1 MKNELDLYYPTKPH
15 RVNQAFGENAN
26 SFYASLGMKGHNGID
41 IGADMGTIVRA
52 AHDGTVEYAGGELKE
67 VIGVTIVTDKEY
79 AYKDGTAYYKTI
91 YWHLLSVAV
100 KYKQKVR
107 VGDVIGYA
115 DNTGMSTGSHLHI
128 GLKPCT
134 KQGDFIIENL
144 EQSNGYFGSID
155 PAPYWNKIYAEDI
168 IGVMAKLELLK
179 QKLAE
184 LVAAFAKL
192 KK

>member
-1 MKNELDLYYPTKPH
+1 MAKFDLYYPCKPY
-15 RVNQAFGENAN
+15 RVNQNFGENAN
-26 SFYASLGMKGHNGID
+26 TFYASLGMLGHNGID
-41 IGADMGTIVRA
+41 IFAPTGTIIRA
-52 AHDGTVEYAGGELKE
+52 SHDGTVTYAGGEQKE
-67 VIGVTIVTDKEY
+67 GIGVTIVTDKEY
-79 AYKDGTAYYKTI
+79 DYKGGQAYYKTI

-100 KYKQKVR
+100 KYGQKVR
-107 VGDVIGYA
+107 AGDVVGYA

-144 EQSNGYFGSID
+144 EQNNGFFGSID
-155 PAPYWNKIYAEDI
+155 PAPYWNGIYAEVI

-184 LVAAFAKL
+184 LVAAFSRI